1 MLKSFAQS
9 VLPLF
14 EGLAGARSQLLC
26 EIRDN
31 FEPSHLR
38 RTTELIKTVI
48 NDDVTYQRTPLDLRN
63 QRTYAVKVLLTF
75 THLHTY

>member
-48 NDDVTYQRTPLDLRN
+48 NDDVTYQRTPHRDKSYS
-63 QRTYAVKVLLTF
+63 TSKVMSRC
-75 THLHTY
+75 HTAD